1 MAVKGALD
9 QTHRNLIKT
18 IRSNVRLAHSLA
30 ADNDLNVLLD
40 EYSKKFQ
47 KDAQGGKASSTDL
60 TWLLEKVLAQVLAQ
74 VEREHQRSAKLK
86 VLGA

>member
-1 MAVKGALD
+1 MKNGPLI

-47 KDAQGGKASSTDL
+47 KDAQGGKAGATDL
-60 TWLLEKVLAQVLAQ
+60 TWLLEKVLAQVLVQ
-74 VEREHQRSAKLK
+74 VEREQKRAAGLRSLSA
-86 VLGA
+86 